1 MYLRLCHGLAEKQ
14 VIEVIQSDPAET

>member
-14 VIEVIQSDPAET
+14 VIEVIQSDPAKT